1 MRLLTTQRTL
11 VDGFI
16 RQAIQTTQHEEQLA
30 RTLFELLLPNEFK
43 DASLDED
50 NVVLMVD
57 DESAAYPWELLE
69 DPLEGRGPDD
79 RQPFSCRR
87 GVLRQLESLE
97 FRENIQPSTSK
108 EALVVGDPVSSFVE
122 LKGAQQEAR
131 AVARALDVSGQF
143 RVTHLDR
150 PSGTQVLKALFDRP
164 YRVLHL
170 AGHGVYQYARA
181 TDAKDRVTGMVIG
194 DGMFLTPHEIA
205 QMRSVPELVFINCCH
220 LGRIAGEAPE
230 RANLRH
236 DYNHLAANVAQEF
249 IRMGVRVVI
258 AAGWAVDDEAATAF
272 AQSIYGDMLAGS
284 HVRAGD
290 TCRAQGNL

>member
-1 MRLLTTQRTL
+1 MTPSSHDARALASASVYQEPGGWWHRIQILGEAVDGSSERALRFSAVTRRARNEVRLLTTQRAL

-97 FRENIQPSTSK
+97 FRENMQPSISK
-108 EALVVGDPVSSFVE
+108 EALIVGDPASPFVE

-131 AVARALDVSGQF
+131 TVARALDVSGQF
-143 RVTHLDR
+143 RVPTWID
-150 PSGTQVLKALFDRP
+150 PA
-164 YRVLHL
+164 
-170 AGHGVYQYARA
+170 AR
-181 TDAKDRVTGMVIG
+181 
-194 DGMFLTPHEIA
+194 
-205 QMRSVPELVFINCCH
+205 RS
-220 LGRIAGEAPE
+220 
-230 RANLRH
+230 
-236 DYNHLAANVAQEF
+236 
-249 IRMGVRVVI
+249 
-258 AAGWAVDDEAATAF
+258 
-272 AQSIYGDMLAGS
+272 
-284 HVRAGD
+284 
-290 TCRAQGNL
+290 